1 VYALDGVTLTPFHED
16 VSFGE
21 LLREK
26 RMARDLT
33 QAELAALLGVQQ
45 QAVGRW
51 EKDKDLPRQ
60 ETVRLIARQLNIS
73 GTQLAVALGY
83 IDEDD
88 ASPDET
94 PLGDLRLPQGV
105 KLTKKQREA
114 LEAILDAFLDGVRP
128 EALE

>member
-1 VYALDGVTLTPFHED
+1 MYALDGVALTPFHED
-16 VSFGE
+16 MSFGE

-33 QAELAALLGVQQ
+33 QAELAAMLGVQQ

-60 ETVRLIARQLNIS
+60 ETIRLIARQLGIS

-83 IDEDD
+83 IDDEDGS
-88 ASPDET
+88 ADET
-94 PLGDLRLPQGV
+94 PLNDLRLPHGV
-105 KLTKKQREA
+105 RLTVKQRQA
-114 LEAILDAFLDGVRP
+114 LEAVLDAFLDAMEPPRS
-128 EALE
+128 